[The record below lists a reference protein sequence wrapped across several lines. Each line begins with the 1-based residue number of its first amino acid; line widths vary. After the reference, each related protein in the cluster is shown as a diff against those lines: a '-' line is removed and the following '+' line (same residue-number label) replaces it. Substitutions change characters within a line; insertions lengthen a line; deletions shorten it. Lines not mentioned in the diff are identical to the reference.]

1 MNPPGP
7 RSSLTEIAAWVA
19 SALAAQGIRTVLVGG
34 AAVSAHTAN
43 RYQSMDVDLATLS
56 PNDAIAAVMLDLGFR
71 KTGRVWTHP
80 RFVPTVDFVGGP
92 PAVGNLT
99 LVSFMTLHTKYGPVT
114 VTTPTQSLMDRLAA
128 FYHWNDR
135 QGLEQAIL
143 IARHR
148 KVDYPA
154 IARWS
159 EAEGM
164 EVKHRAFLQTLA
176 ARKRSKP
183 PRRT

>member
-1 MNPPGP
+1 M
-7 RSSLTEIAAWVA
+7 
-19 SALAAQGIRTVLVGG
+19 LVGG

-43 RYQSMDVDLATLS
+43 RYQSLDVDLATLAD
-56 PNDAIAAVMLDLGFR
+56 NGAIAAVMLDLGFK
-71 KTGRVWTHP
+71 KTRRVWTHP

-92 PAVGNLT
+92 PAVGSLT
-99 LVSFMTLHTKYGPVT
+99 LVSFMSLRTRYGSVT

-135 QGLEQAIL
+135 QSLEQAIL
-143 IARHR
+143 IARHQ
-148 KVDYPA
+148 KVDYAA

-164 EVKHRAFLQTLA
+164 KDKHGAFRRTLA
-176 ARKRSKP
+176 ARKRSP
-183 PRRT
+183 SRRKA